1 MDELI
6 TYLPSFVAAFS
17 ILTFA
22 AISPGPAVAF
32 LLGVSA
38 SRGRGAAMVA
48 TTGIAAGS
56 STINV
61 LTLLGVGLLLSQLA
75 WAMEVLRIIGASYL
89 VWLAWGAFRKAIHP
103 PEIEAARVA
112 PASAS
117 RLFAAGYLMQV
128 TNPKAIAFWLA
139 IAAVGA
145 TQGGSALVVAA
156 FIACSF
162 VISFTCHAAWALI
175 LSSAPVRHAYA
186 AGRRWIEG
194 ALGVFFAFAAFKI
207 ATSES

>member
-1 MDELI
+1 MDELLS
-6 TYLPSFVAAFS
+6 YLPRFVAAFS

-38 SRGRGAAMVA
+38 ARGRGPALLA

-61 LTLLGVGLLLSQLA
+61 LTLVGVGLLLSQLA
-75 WAMEVLRIIGASYL
+75 WAMEVLRLAGASYL
-89 VWLAWGAFRKAIHP
+89 AWLAWGSFRKALNP
-103 PEIEAARVA
+103 PQVVAAKVT
-112 PASAS
+112 PAKAHH
-117 RLFAAGYLMQV
+117 LFASGYLMQV

-145 TQGGSALVVAA
+145 TEGGSALVVAA

-175 LSSAPVRHAYA
+175 LSSAPVRRAYA

-194 ALGVFFAFAAFKI
+194 ALGVFFAFAAWKI